1 MNWQTFRL
9 RALWCWHHLLV
20 LALIVL
26 VAVAVVVG
34 VARQFLPELD
44 SYRPRLETE
53 LSARMGLPVRLAGLE
68 GTWEGFGLRLQ
79 LHDLQLRDPAAPDRV
94 LMRIPEVELRPALWQ
109 SLRHREP
116 RVDVRLSG
124 LDIHFDQLD
133 DGSMRL
139 RELSTVAGSDPAAAE
154 QALRFALRQP
164 ALVVNS
170 SRVGL
175 ALKGKPTVDF
185 SDIDLVNINSGDRHQ
200 LAGRLRVTGNP
211 EPLGLQLEL
220 NGDPLRW
227 QESDLHVWL
236 HLPVVELDRWLPV
249 IDASDIGLE
258 ALTGGGEYWF
268 HFRRGQLQ
276 SLQGQLDW
284 RDIVINKD
292 QTRHR
297 LQHLTGEL
305 DWSRDAADAARW
317 QLAVSRL
324 QGRVDNLPW
333 PLPSLALRG
342 EGDSSLEVAL
352 AHADIAATASVLATL
367 PVPEKLALW
376 LRDAAPQGRLPAL
389 RAGLVRS
396 EEKGWQPQWLDVR
409 LAALSLRATKEVPG
423 ATALAGWLRWT
434 PEQSWLGLETQGA
447 EINLPQLFRERIAV
461 HKLSGHLRLR
471 TTEQLWHV
479 DSDHLQLAN
488 ADARGNA
495 VLSVDVPRADPGAA
509 RLSLLAGIQ
518 EARAVSTWRYVPW
531 PVAGDAALDWLRRS
545 ILGGRVSQG
554 DFLYEGPLH
563 DRKDLA
569 PHRMLMRF
577 AVTDGRLDYA
587 ADWPEL
593 KNLAAEVSIEG
604 NRLTV
609 NGKSLQL
616 LDASRGENLQ
626 AVIPDLQHPVLQV
639 QGDISSSGADLMRLF
654 RESALREHTAGVA
667 DALSLDG
674 KLRGHLELS
683 LPLQSLSP
691 EVDVRALLERNRLL
705 VKQAGLTASELSG
718 EVRYSSRAGLETQ
731 GLRAR
736 LLEAPV
742 TAKISSQV
750 KRGTLTEVDVSV
762 SGQAGVPAL
771 RRWLGSNLLDLASG
785 STAYQAR
792 ITIPASAAPLRLQ
805 LNSTLAGMRLDMPPP
820 LGKSAT
826 EAVPVQYQ
834 MTLGKG
840 EQMARLQYGQR
851 LAAGLVW
858 NGSRLDRALLRLSGS
873 SPAWPQNAGIEIEGS
888 LARLDVSDWLPWL
901 QRFKRSPA
909 AATVAARGETPLPS
923 LTRLNIEVDQLLAE
937 GMGLQNA
944 RLGLQRSG
952 NGWQGALDSDELVG
966 TVLLPDSPGAEIRLS
981 FSRLQWPLPRQ
992 APAHAQV
999 AAPTP
1004 TPASVAAASAE
1015 SAGLGAVPGLGNRPV
1030 LVNGKGLKLGSWPGL
1045 GLVGI
1050 SARLLPSPYGLRIE
1064 DIAFDSNVLDFKGRL
1079 DWQWRGGVST
1089 RVRGRATTTD
1099 MAGLL
1104 SAVGYAPSLVSPK
1117 ASADLDLAWP
1127 GSPEKPVL
1135 PGLDGQLTLTVEQG
1149 RLLTVSN
1156 TTSASRVF
1164 GWLDVDNLKR
1174 RFKGDFSDVLKRGL
1188 SFDKASLSGPL
1199 QGGVIKQADFR
1210 VDGPTL
1216 KAEGHGMLDLARQQM
1231 DQQFTVTVPVSSA
1244 VPVAAVVVAGPL
1256 IGGAV
1261 AAAQMAFERQLDKVT
1276 QLRYHVSGSW
1286 ADPKVE
1292 RINMKILEGRLSG
1305 TAKTP
1310 AATPVPALTPTTG
1323 GTMPTAGGTL
1333 PVANGRKP

>member
-20 LALIVL
+20 LALIMLVL
-26 VAVAVVVG
+26 VAVVVG

-44 SYRPRLETE
+44 AYRPRLEAE
-53 LSARMGLPVRLAGLE
+53 LSARMGVPVRLAGIE
-68 GTWEGFGLRLQ
+68 GSWEGFGLRLQ
-79 LHDLQLRDPAAPDRV
+79 LHDLQLRDPLAPDRV

-133 DGSMRL
+133 DGSVKL
-139 RELSTVAGSDPAAAE
+139 RELSSVASSDPAAAE

-164 ALVVNS
+164 ALAVSS

-185 SDIDLVNINSGDRHQ
+185 SDIDLVNINNGDHHQ
-200 LAGRLRVTGNP
+200 LAGRLRVAGRP

-220 NGDPLRW
+220 QGDPLHW
-227 QESDLHVWL
+227 QRSDLRVWL

-249 IDASDIGLE
+249 IDARDIGLE

-276 SLQGQLDW
+276 SVQGQLDW
-284 RDIVINKD
+284 HDVVINKD
-292 QTRHR
+292 QGRHH
-297 LQHLTGEL
+297 LQHLTGQL
-305 DWSRDAADAARW
+305 DWSRDSADASIW
-317 QLAVSRL
+317 QLALSRL

-333 PLPSLALRG
+333 PVPSLAVRG
-342 EGDSSLEVAL
+342 QGDALEVAL

-367 PVPEKLALW
+367 PVPENLATW
-376 LRDAAPQGRLPAL
+376 LREAAPQGRLPAL
-389 RAGLVRS
+389 RAGLLHS
-396 EEKGWQPQWLDVR
+396 AEKGWQPQWLDAR
-409 LAALSLRATKEVPG
+409 LAALSLRATKETPG
-423 ATALAGWLRWT
+423 ATALAGWLRWS
-434 PEQSWLGLETQGA
+434 PAQSWLGLETQGA
-447 EINLPQLFRERIAV
+447 EINLPQLFRERITV
-461 HKLSGHLRLR
+461 QNLSGHLRLR
-471 TTEQLWHV
+471 TTEQLWQL

-488 ADARGNA
+488 PDARGNA
-495 VLSVDVPRADPGAA
+495 VFSVEVPRADPGAA

-518 EARAVSTWRYVPW
+518 EARALSTWRYVPW

-554 DFLYEGPLH
+554 DFLYEGPVH
-563 DRKDLA
+563 NRKDLPA
-569 PHRMLMRF
+569 HRMLMRF
-577 AVTDGRLDYA
+577 AVSDGRLDYA
-587 ADWPEL
+587 KDWPEL
-593 KNLAAEVSIEG
+593 KNLAAEVTIDG
-604 NRLTV
+604 NRLSV
-609 NGKSLQL
+609 VGKSLQL
-616 LDASRGENLQ
+616 LDGSHGENLQ

-654 RESALREHTAGVA
+654 RESALREHTAGIA
-667 DALSLDG
+667 DALTLDG
-674 KLRGHLELS
+674 KLQGHLDLS
-683 LPLQSLSP
+683 LPLKSLTP
-691 EVDVRALLERNRLL
+691 DVDVRALLDRNRLL
-705 VKQAGLTASELSG
+705 VKQAGLNVSELVG
-718 EVRYSSRAGLETQ
+718 EVRYSTRSGLETQ
-731 GLRAR
+731 GVTAR

-750 KRGTLTEVDVSV
+750 RHGALSEIDVNV
-762 SGQAGVPAL
+762 TGQVGVPAL

-792 ITIPASAAPLRLQ
+792 ISIPASAAPLRLQ
-805 LNSTLAGMRLDMPPP
+805 LNSTLSGMRLDLPAP
-820 LGKSAT
+820 LGKSAA

-858 NGSRLDRALLRLSGS
+858 DGSRLDRALLRLSGNN
-873 SPAWPQNAGIEIEGS
+873 PAWPQNPGIEIEGT
-888 LARLDVSDWLPWL
+888 LARLDVSDWLPWI
-901 QRFKRSPA
+901 QRFNRNAA

-923 LTRLNIEVDQLLAE
+923 LTRLNIEVRELLAE
-937 GMGLQNA
+937 GLSLQNA
-944 RLGLQRSG
+944 QLGLQRNG
-952 NGWQGALDSDELVG
+952 NAWQAALDSDEVIAGL
-966 TVLLPDSPGAEIRLS
+966 TLPDAPAAEIRLS

-992 APAHAQV
+992 GQAQAQTQPAPAVSAAV
-999 AAPTP
+999 A
-1004 TPASVAAASAE
+1004 SSAE
-1015 SAGLGAVPGLGNRPV
+1015 TAGLGALAGLGNRPL
-1030 LVNGKGLKLGSWPGL
+1030 LVNGEGLKLGSWPGL

-1089 RVRGRATTTD
+1089 RIRGKATTSD

-1117 ASADLDLAWP
+1117 AAADLDLAWP

-1135 PGLDGQLTLTVEQG
+1135 PGLDGQLALTVEQG
-1149 RLLTVSN
+1149 RLLTISN

-1261 AAAQMAFERQLDKVT
+1261 VAAQMAFERQLDKVT

-1292 RINMKILEGRLSG
+1292 RLNMKMLEGRLPG

-1310 AATPVPALTPTTG
+1310 TPAPATG
-1323 GTMPTAGGTL
+1323 STL
-1333 PVANGRKP
+1333 PVANGSRP